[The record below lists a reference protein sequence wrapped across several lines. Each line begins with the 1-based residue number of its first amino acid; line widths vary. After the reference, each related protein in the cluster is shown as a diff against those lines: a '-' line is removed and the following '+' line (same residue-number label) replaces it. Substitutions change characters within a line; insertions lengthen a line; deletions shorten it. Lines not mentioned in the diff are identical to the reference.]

1 MDIIDRNR
9 IRNHPAAV
17 LARRAAERR
26 QAKPAPVQPKAP
38 TTRAELEAAIT
49 AAFAAKFPT
58 YPLYHSLI
66 KFYGCLHL
74 WQLSERQL
82 REFRDRINAA

>member
-17 LARRAAERR
+17 AARRAAMRR
-26 QAKPAPVQPKAP
+26 QVKPAIIQPKA
-38 TTRAELEAAIT
+38 TTRAELEAAVN
-49 AAFAAKFPT
+49 ADFAAKFPT

-66 KFYGCLHL
+66 KFYGVVLL
-74 WQLSERQL
+74 RQLTDRQL
-82 REFRDRINAA
+82 REFHDRIIA